1 MKYIFIAV
9 ASLVVPLTQAIAAD
23 DDVKILKFLMSEVEI
38 CDENYNC
45 LDVETKTLP
54 DPQKKAIPV
63 VGYDKN
69 EGMLKFV
76 VEQQEKWVHQTEV
89 ELNRKA
95 EASVIC
101 TNQKISRKS
110 DKEVFATYGLGE
122 GC

>member
-1 MKYIFIAV
+1 MKHLLTLITA
-9 ASLVVPLTQAIAAD
+9 LTLPLTAWAAD
-23 DDVKILKFLMSEVEI
+23 GDVKILKFLMSEIEI
-38 CDENYNC
+38 CDSDYNC
-45 LDVETKTLP
+45 LDVEAKTLP
-54 DPQKKAIPV
+54 DPKKSPIPV
-63 VGYDKN
+63 VGFDEK

-89 ELNRKA
+89 ELNQKA